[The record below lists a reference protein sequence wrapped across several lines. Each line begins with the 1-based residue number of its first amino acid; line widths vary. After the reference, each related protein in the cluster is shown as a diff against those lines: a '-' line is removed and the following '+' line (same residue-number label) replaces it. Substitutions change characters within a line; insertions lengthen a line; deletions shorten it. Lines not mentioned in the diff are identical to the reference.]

1 MRYAWVSI
9 ALLAIW
15 ISATL
20 LMVSTRPAIENGE
33 VFYLFVM
40 ATTIALSYIGFRSA

>member
-1 MRYAWVSI
+1 MRYAWVALSI
-9 ALLAIW
+9 LAIW

-20 LMVSTRPAIENGE
+20 LIVSPRIVDAET
-33 VFYLFVM
+33 FYLFVM